1 MKGKAFLA
9 SSTTCSWGFAFTEAE
24 ARVQIRFPGLPT
36 LLHKLLQSVK
46 DSHTEGNLWM
56 SKPFP
61 RPKPP
66 QIGI

>member
-9 SSTTCSWGFAFTEAE
+9 SSMTCSWGFASTNAE
-24 ARVQIRFPGLPT
+24 AIAAIRFPGLPP